1 MIGMCGTMM
10 LAALLC
16 AQLAWGATI
25 TRVHN
30 TYTGTSG
37 GFQLKIGGTGFGSAL
52 APLTVTIAP
61 SAGGRAPSC
70 LTTLLHHLHA
80 MIVCETPPAGGAALC
95 CDLRAES

>member
-1 MIGMCGTMM
+1 MGWTMM

-30 TYTGTSG
+30 TYIGTSG

-52 APLTVTIAP
+52 APPTVTI
-61 SAGGRAPSC
+61 GGRPC
-70 LTTLLHHLHA
+70 PVLPYYTTS
-80 MIVCETPPAGGAALC
+80 T
-95 CDLRAES
+95 R